1 MNNIVNMINYYLIH
15 KNADDSVVGYIKNKL
30 NNTNIEDLIVI
41 QIELLYT
48 DPSDKLVSGLLN
60 YINNRVN
67 EILKNISLYEL
78 TNLISS
84 LKDKVKSL
92 ENEINKLEIK
102 NKEIFEMIKTKDLNN
117 DNKFDNEDSIIAS
130 NLINDTQNNEF
141 LINRKKSEINS
152 LGIWLKNLEK
162 SFDKK
167 ENTID
172 LEELLN
178 SYIEQLSIINRDEY
192 INKYIFKTYNKIDAI
207 LLNSNLLDTIVN
219 IIPELDRLY
228 NNNSSNKNELYKLLD
243 YYIDLVDL
251 NIKQRINKLDYEEKI
266 LLKEKINLIIYD
278 VLNNSNPDDDFKVLI
293 INNYI
298 KYL

>member
-1 MNNIVNMINYYLIH
+1 MNNIVNMVNYYLIH
-15 KNADDSVVGYIKNKL
+15 KNADDSVVSYIKNKL
-30 NNTNIEDLIVI
+30 NNTNIEDLIII

-117 DNKFDNEDSIIAS
+117 DNKFDNEDSVIAS

-152 LGIWLKNLEK
+152 LGIWLNNLEK

-178 SYIEQLSIINRDEY
+178 GYIEQLSIINRDEY

-251 NIKQRINKLDYEEKI
+251 NVKQRINKLDYEEKI

-278 VLNNSNPDDDFKVLI
+278 ILNNSNPDDDFKVLI

>member
-1 MNNIVNMINYYLIH
+1 MNNIVNMVNYYLIH
-15 KNADDSVVGYIKNKL
+15 KNADDSVVSYIKNKL

-67 EILKNISLYEL
+67 EILKNIGLYEL
-78 TNLISS
+78 TNLISH

-92 ENEINKLEIK
+92 ENEINKLETK

-152 LGIWLKNLEK
+152 LGIWLNNLEK

-192 INKYIFKTYNKIDAI
+192 INKYIFKTYNKIDSI

-219 IIPELDRLY
+219 IIPELDRIY
-228 NNNSSNKNELYKLLD
+228 NNNSNNKNELYKLLD

-278 VLNNSNPDDDFKVLI
+278 ILNNNNPDDDFKVLI

>member
-1 MNNIVNMINYYLIH
+1 MNNIVNMVNYYLIH
-15 KNADDSVVGYIKNKL
+15 KNADDSVVSYIKNKL

-117 DNKFDNEDSIIAS
+117 DNKFDNEDSVIAS

-152 LGIWLKNLEK
+152 LGIWLNNLEK

-228 NNNSSNKNELYKLLD
+228 NNNSNNKNELYKLLD

-278 VLNNSNPDDDFKVLI
+278 ILNNNNPDDDFKVLI

>member
-1 MNNIVNMINYYLIH
+1 MNNIVNMVNYYLIH
-15 KNADDSVVGYIKNKL
+15 KNADDSVVSYIKNKL
-30 NNTNIEDLIVI
+30 NNTNIEDLIII

-48 DPSDKLVSGLLN
+48 DPSDRLVSGLLN

-117 DNKFDNEDSIIAS
+117 DNKFDNEDSVIAS

-141 LINRKKSEINS
+141 LIKRKKSEINS
-152 LGIWLKNLEK
+152 LGIWLNNLEK

-251 NIKQRINKLDYEEKI
+251 NVKQRINKLDYEEKI

>member
-1 MNNIVNMINYYLIH
+1 MNNIVNMVNYYLIH
-15 KNADDSVVGYIKNKL
+15 KNADDSVVSYIKNKL
-30 NNTNIEDLIVI
+30 NNTNIEDLIII

-48 DPSDKLVSGLLN
+48 DPSDRLVSGLLN
-60 YINNRVN
+60 YINNRIN

-117 DNKFDNEDSIIAS
+117 DNKFDNEDSVIAS

-152 LGIWLKNLEK
+152 LGIWLNNLEK

-251 NIKQRINKLDYEEKI
+251 NVKQRINKLDYEEKI

>member
-1 MNNIVNMINYYLIH
+1 MNNIVNMVNYYLIH
-15 KNADDSVVGYIKNKL
+15 KNADDSVVSYIKNKL
-30 NNTNIEDLIVI
+30 NNTNIEDLIII

-48 DPSDKLVSGLLN
+48 DPSDRLVSGLLN

-117 DNKFDNEDSIIAS
+117 DNKFDNEDSVIAS

-152 LGIWLKNLEK
+152 LGIWLNNLEK

-251 NIKQRINKLDYEEKI
+251 NVKQRINKLDYEEKI

-278 VLNNSNPDDDFKVLI
+278 VLNNNNPDDDFKVLI

>member
-1 MNNIVNMINYYLIH
+1 MNNIVNMVNYYLIH
-15 KNADDSVVGYIKNKL
+15 KNADDSVVSYIKNKL

-67 EILKNISLYEL
+67 EILKDISLYEL

-84 LKDKVKSL
+84 LKNKTKSL
-92 ENEINKLEIK
+92 ETEIIKLEIK

-117 DNKFDNEDSIIAS
+117 DSKFDNEDSIIAS

-152 LGIWLKNLEK
+152 LGIWLNNLEK

-192 INKYIFKTYNKIDAI
+192 INKYIFKTYNKIDSI

-228 NNNSSNKNELYKLLD
+228 NNNSNNKNELYKLLD

-278 VLNNSNPDDDFKVLI
+278 ILNNNNPDDDFKVLI

>member
-1 MNNIVNMINYYLIH
+1 MNNIVNMVNYYLIH
-15 KNADDSVVGYIKNKL
+15 KNADDSVVSYIKNKL

-67 EILKNISLYEL
+67 EILKNIGLYEL
-78 TNLISS
+78 TNLILH

-92 ENEINKLEIK
+92 DNEINKLETK

-117 DNKFDNEDSIIAS
+117 DSKFDNEDSIIAS

-152 LGIWLKNLEK
+152 LGIWLNNLEK

-192 INKYIFKTYNKIDAI
+192 INKYIFKTYNKIDSI

-228 NNNSSNKNELYKLLD
+228 NNNSNNKNELYKLLD

-278 VLNNSNPDDDFKVLI
+278 ILNNNNPDDDFKVLI

>member
-1 MNNIVNMINYYLIH
+1 MNNIVNMVNYYLIH
-15 KNADDSVVGYIKNKL
+15 KNADDSVVSYIKNKL

-67 EILKNISLYEL
+67 EILKNIGLYEL
-78 TNLISS
+78 TNLILH

-92 ENEINKLEIK
+92 DNEINKLETK
-102 NKEIFEMIKTKDLNN
+102 NKEIFEMIKTKYLNN
-117 DNKFDNEDSIIAS
+117 DIKFDYEDSIIDS
-130 NLINDTQNNEF
+130 YLINDTQNNEF

-152 LGIWLKNLEK
+152 LGIWLNNLEK

-192 INKYIFKTYNKIDAI
+192 INKYIFKTYNKIDSI

-228 NNNSSNKNELYKLLD
+228 NNNSNNKNELYKLLD

-278 VLNNSNPDDDFKVLI
+278 ILNNNNPDDDFKVLI

>member
-1 MNNIVNMINYYLIH
+1 MNNIINMVNYYLIH
-15 KNADDSVVGYIKNKL
+15 KNADDSVVSYIKNKL

-67 EILKNISLYEL
+67 EILKNIGLYEL
-78 TNLISS
+78 TNLISH

-92 ENEINKLEIK
+92 ENEINKLETK

-141 LINRKKSEINS
+141 LINRKKSEISS
-152 LGIWLKNLEK
+152 LGIWLNNLEK

-192 INKYIFKTYNKIDAI
+192 INKYIFKTYNKIDSI

-228 NNNSSNKNELYKLLD
+228 NNNSNNKNELYKLLD

-278 VLNNSNPDDDFKVLI
+278 ILNNNNPDDDFKVLI

>member
-1 MNNIVNMINYYLIH
+1 MNNIVNMVNYYLIH
-15 KNADDSVVGYIKNKL
+15 KNADDSVVSYIKNKL

-60 YINNRVN
+60 YINDRVN
-67 EILKNISLYEL
+67 EKLKNIGLYEL
-78 TNLISS
+78 TNLISH

-92 ENEINKLEIK
+92 ENEINKLETK

-152 LGIWLKNLEK
+152 LGIWLNNLEK

-192 INKYIFKTYNKIDAI
+192 INKYIFKTYNKIDSI

-219 IIPELDRLY
+219 IIPELDKIY
-228 NNNSSNKNELYKLLD
+228 NNNSNNKNELYKLLD

-278 VLNNSNPDDDFKVLI
+278 ILNNNNPDDDFKVLI

>member
-15 KNADDSVVGYIKNKL
+15 KNADDSVVSYIKNKL
-30 NNTNIEDLIVI
+30 NNTNIEDLIII

-117 DNKFDNEDSIIAS
+117 DNKFDNEDSVIAS

-152 LGIWLKNLEK
+152 LGIWLNNLEK

-251 NIKQRINKLDYEEKI
+251 NVKQRINKLDYEEKI

-278 VLNNSNPDDDFKVLI
+278 ILNNSNPDDDFKVLI

>member
-1 MNNIVNMINYYLIH
+1 MNNIVNMVNYYLIH
-15 KNADDSVVGYIKNKL
+15 KNADDSVVSYIKNKL
-30 NNTNIEDLIVI
+30 NNTNIEDLIII

-48 DPSDKLVSGLLN
+48 DPSDRLVSGLLN

-117 DNKFDNEDSIIAS
+117 DNKFDNEDNVIAS

-152 LGIWLKNLEK
+152 LGIWLNNLEK

-251 NIKQRINKLDYEEKI
+251 NVKQRINKLDYEEKI

>member
-1 MNNIVNMINYYLIH
+1 MNNIVNMVNYYLIH
-15 KNADDSVVGYIKNKL
+15 KNADDSVVSYIKNKL

-67 EILKNISLYEL
+67 EILKNIGLYEL
-78 TNLISS
+78 TNLISH

-92 ENEINKLEIK
+92 ENEINKLETK

-152 LGIWLKNLEK
+152 LGIWLNNLEK

-192 INKYIFKTYNKIDAI
+192 INKYIFKTYNKIDSI

-219 IIPELDRLY
+219 IIPELDRIY
-228 NNNSSNKNELYKLLD
+228 NKNSNNKNELYKLLD

-278 VLNNSNPDDDFKVLI
+278 ILNNNNPDDDFKVLI

>member
-1 MNNIVNMINYYLIH
+1 MNNIVNMVNYYLIH
-15 KNADDSVVGYIKNKL
+15 KNADDSVVSYIKNKL

-67 EILKNISLYEL
+67 EILKDISLYEL
-78 TNLISS
+78 TNLISN
-84 LKDKVKSL
+84 LKNKVKSL
-92 ENEINKLEIK
+92 ESEINKLEIK

-117 DNKFDNEDSIIAS
+117 DSKFDNEDSIIAS

-152 LGIWLKNLEK
+152 LGIWLNNLEK

-192 INKYIFKTYNKIDAI
+192 INKYIFKTYNKIDST

-228 NNNSSNKNELYKLLD
+228 NNNSNNKNELYKLLD

-278 VLNNSNPDDDFKVLI
+278 ILNNNNPDDDFKVLI

>member
-1 MNNIVNMINYYLIH
+1 MNNIVNMVNYYLIH
-15 KNADDSVVGYIKNKL
+15 KNADDSVVSYIKNKL
-30 NNTNIEDLIVI
+30 NNTNIEDLIII

-117 DNKFDNEDSIIAS
+117 DNKFDNEDSVIAS

-152 LGIWLKNLEK
+152 LE
-162 SFDKK
+162 
-167 ENTID
+167 ID
-172 LEELLN
+172 VKLYFSKLN
-178 SYIEQLSIINRDEY
+178 PAFI
-192 INKYIFKTYNKIDAI
+192 
-207 LLNSNLLDTIVN
+207 
-219 IIPELDRLY
+219 
-228 NNNSSNKNELYKLLD
+228 
-243 YYIDLVDL
+243 
-251 NIKQRINKLDYEEKI
+251 
-266 LLKEKINLIIYD
+266 
-278 VLNNSNPDDDFKVLI
+278 
-293 INNYI
+293 
-298 KYL
+298 